1 MHSTWEG
8 SREAVA
14 MIDIVV
20 GVIGVALI
28 LYLFATVLWPEKF

>member
-1 MHSTWEG
+1 M
-8 SREAVA
+8 
-14 MIDIVV
+14 DIVV